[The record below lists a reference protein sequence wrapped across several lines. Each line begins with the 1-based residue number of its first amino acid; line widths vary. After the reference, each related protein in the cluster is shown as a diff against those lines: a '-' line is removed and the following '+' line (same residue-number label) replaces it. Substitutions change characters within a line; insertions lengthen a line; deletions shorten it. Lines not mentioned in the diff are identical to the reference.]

1 MRKKRKLR
9 TPAGRLTLQ
18 RAIMAITLSIYPKWC
33 TIHELAREIGPSGAL
48 TRAAL
53 ELIQIGCL
61 ECHGSSVR
69 PSKPVAYVE
78 GLELP

>member
-1 MRKKRKLR
+1 
-9 TPAGRLTLQ
+9 
-18 RAIMAITLSIYPKWC
+18 MAITLSIYPKWC
-33 TIHELAREIGPSGAL
+33 TIPELAREIGGSGAL

-61 ECHGSSVR
+61 ESHGSSVR

-78 GLELP
+78 GLDLP

>member
-1 MRKKRKLR
+1 MRKKRKPR
-9 TPAGRLTLQ
+9 TPARRLELQ
-18 RAIMAITLSIYPKWC
+18 SAVMAITLSIYPKWC

-48 TRAAL
+48 TRATL

-61 ECHGSSVR
+61 ESHGSSVR

-78 GLELP
+78 GLDLP